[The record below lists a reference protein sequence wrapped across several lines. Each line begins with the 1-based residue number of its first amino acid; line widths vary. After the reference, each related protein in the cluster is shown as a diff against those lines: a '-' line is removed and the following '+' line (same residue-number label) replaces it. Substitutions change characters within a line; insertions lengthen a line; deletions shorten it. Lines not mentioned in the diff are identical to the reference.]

1 MVVKNMIAP
10 STRRGTRVKV
20 RLLVE
25 MHVEGEKRAVCHDG
39 QVAVLS
45 DRGTFIDAH
54 GDYPLDSMVMLRF
67 GFPLIDD
74 IICAGVVRDC
84 LPDGIGVEFLN
95 LSDGERAQLG
105 ELVLQGGL
113 SERARQPAVVS
124 PDGKPRIL

>member
-1 MVVKNMIAP
+1 MVVKNMTTP
-10 STRRGTRVKV
+10 STRRCTRVKV

-39 QVAVLS
+39 RVAVLS
-45 DRGTFIDAH
+45 DRGAFIDAQ
-54 GDYPLDSMVMLRF
+54 GGYPTDSMVMLRF

-95 LSDGERAQLG
+95 LSDGERAQLR
-105 ELVLQGGL
+105 ELVQRGGL
-113 SERARQPAVVS
+113 SERAALQEF
-124 PDGKPRIL
+124 GWE